1 MLDLVCIA
9 HFGHVFSVCSL
20 RLLSAYLTVSFSN
33 NWHSTLELIRQQ
45 ITFKERNPSFAN
57 FISHSLQ
64 VDSQILYSE
73 NPCYR
78 MKPNRQRTR
87 HHMTKSTSSLNN
99 HQATLPVR
107 GARPLPPWKEV
118 FPPSFSPMGITAEC
132 FPFLLNVYPGG
143 HGGGVISEVQW
154 AKTAACTFLPTPDRW
169 TLSMSVMSVLLTHTK
184 AAPLALAELLLKFT
198 PPLPKKRLCDKHQ
211 TDFTSASWS
220 RMSGIPKG
228 RTLLNTAHVWPG
240 RWQSHNATILASQWQ
255 AGISWFSLRREWKAQ
270 RALRRLA

>member
-1 MLDLVCIA
+1 
-9 HFGHVFSVCSL
+9 
-20 RLLSAYLTVSFSN
+20 
-33 NWHSTLELIRQQ
+33 
-45 ITFKERNPSFAN
+45 
-57 FISHSLQ
+57 
-64 VDSQILYSE
+64 
-73 NPCYR
+73 

-198 PPLPKKRLCDKHQ
+198 PPLPKKDCVTNIRL
-211 TDFTSASWS
+211 TSHLHLEAECLGFRKEELYWTQL
-220 RMSGIPKG
+220 MSG
-228 RTLLNTAHVWPG
+228 
-240 RWQSHNATILASQWQ
+240 
-255 AGISWFSLRREWKAQ
+255 
-270 RALRRLA
+270 RADGNHIMQLF